1 MAIDKITSMFKT
13 PEEIMLEER
22 QRMQAIAAE
31 RQRSYASRGQG
42 LGAFQSVVQAFSG
55 LTDLPLIAAEQ
66 ELIKNNPLY
75 NKAMDREYILSSYAE
90 QDLTK
95 PETMRSLIK
104 NLQARGH
111 TKEALA
117 LAGELQA
124 IERGNN
130 EAVTAFT
137 GMIDGKRVPLTY
149 DKNTG
154 SYKYNKDGKLV
165 PYTGDI
171 EYKPGSIDPTKEEIA
186 ARLRSQRLAAE
197 AAKKNGTAPP
207 AAGNVQ
213 MGKDGRPTG
222 KLNPANLPPPAAGGV
237 TPQQALQQAEALRLK
252 QQALMQAERQRI
264 LQGMEPG
271 PVDQGQLI
279 AP

>member
-55 LTDLPLIAAEQ
+55 LTDLPLVAAEQ

-95 PETMRSLIK
+95 PEVMRSLIK

-137 GMIDGKRVPLTY
+137 GMVGGKRVPLTY

-154 SYKYNKDGKLV
+154 TYKYNKDGKLV
-165 PYTGDI
+165 PYDGDI
-171 EYKPGSIDPTKEEIA
+171 EYKPSSLDPVKEEIA
-186 ARLRSQRLAAE
+186 ARLRNQR
-197 AAKKNGTAPP
+197 KPDGTAAQP
-207 AAGNVQ
+207 AAGAVQ

-237 TPQQALQQAEALRLK
+237 TPQQALAQAEALRLK

>member
-55 LTDLPLIAAEQ
+55 LTDLPLVAAEQ

-90 QDLTK
+90 EDLTK

-111 TKEALA
+111 TKEALT
-117 LAGELQA
+117 LIGQMQDQA
-124 IERGNN
+124 RGQN

-137 GMIDGKRVPLTY
+137 GMVDGKRVPLTY
-149 DKNTG
+149 DKNSG
-154 SYKYNKDGKLV
+154 AYKYRKEGKLV
-165 PYTGDI
+165 DYDGDI
-171 EYKPGSIDPTKEEIA
+171 EYKPSSLDPVKEEIA
-186 ARLRSQRLAAE
+186 ARLRNQR
-197 AAKKNGTAPP
+197 KPNGTAAAQP
-207 AAGNVQ
+207 AAGTVQ

-237 TPQQALQQAEALRLK
+237 TPQQALSQAEANRLK
-252 QQALMQAERQRI
+252 QQAILEAEKKRI
-264 LQGMEPG
+264 LEELSTQGMN
-271 PVDQGQLI
+271 I

>member
-55 LTDLPLIAAEQ
+55 LTDLPLVAAEQ

-186 ARLRSQRLAAE
+186 ARLRNQR
-197 AAKKNGTAPP
+197 KPDGTAAAQP
-207 AAGNVQ
+207 AAGTVQ
-213 MGKDGRPTG
+213 VGKDGRPTG